1 MIFKINVTAVSEI
14 NQRLARALM
23 LLLLI
28 YSHIDRWISSLG
40 PLQAQMIGVNYLFSC
55 LQKVS
60 YVFMLQHSQ
69 SISIQAKLKLMKM
82 QLIHGLKPLIK

>member
-40 PLQAQMIGVNYLFSC
+40 PLQSTNDWSKLSLWQFTKGELCI
-55 LQKVS
+55 
-60 YVFMLQHSQ
+60 YVATF
-69 SISIQAKLKLMKM
+69 AKY
-82 QLIHGLKPLIK
+82 